1 MGNGITPGLGGG
13 GIKPVDGNLPR
24 DGWPGE
30 TEHGGNLK
38 PLGMWPI
45 I

>member
-1 MGNGITPGLGGG
+1 MFRYIPVIGPREPAYTP
-13 GIKPVDGNLPR
+13 LPR